1 MTRAASGEP
10 AHWLAGRPILGSEPI
25 PVLRRDGIGRT
36 QQSKVG
42 FTQMS
47 NNGLV
52 VVIGLVSFAAGLVA
66 AVRFGPPVPATST
79 GSVVFWCSRLLAA
92 AALGSLAL
100 NAYSIIESQSGNN
113 STTDS
118 IELANGLIL
127 ALYDTGVLAG
137 LAAGLAVLGPWL
149 IARGEGLDELE
160 VEATVEG

>member
-1 MTRAASGEP
+1 
-10 AHWLAGRPILGSEPI
+10 
-25 PVLRRDGIGRT
+25 VLRRDGIGARRN
-36 QQSKVG
+36 SRRWG
-42 FTQMS
+42 FTEVS
-47 NNGLV
+47 DNGLV
-52 VVIGLVSFAAGLVA
+52 VVIGLLSFAAGLAA
-66 AVRFGPPVPATST
+66 AVRLGPPVRATRT

-92 AALGSLAL
+92 AALSSLAL

-149 IARGEGLDELE
+149 IARDEGLDELE